1 MKRLLTAIA
10 LFVGLF
16 TAGSVLA
23 ADHAPTA
30 ATWAEA
36 QALSAKT
43 NRPII
48 IDFFTDW

>member
-1 MKRLLTAIA
+1 MKRLLIAAAI
-10 LFVGLF
+10 FVGLF
-16 TAGSVLA
+16 CAGSLLA
-23 ADHAPTA
+23 ADRAPVA

-48 IDFFTDW
+48 IDFYADW

>member
-1 MKRLLTAIA
+1 MKRLLTATA
-10 LFVGLF
+10 LSAGLF
-16 TAGSVLA
+16 AAGSALA

-30 ATWAEA
+30 ATWADA

-48 IDFFTDW
+48 IDFYADW